1 MIWLCEYA
9 SVLIG
14 LHLESLYVDY
24 GIPPLFIQREELG
37 LRYLSRVLT
46 SKLNPN
52 YKYVKQPTDRAP
64 NRPCLPK
71 PYEVRLSSSV
81 SEIGLLTSTVAE
93 ICPPKFPPWVRPN
106 INICPVRVDKRRY
119 SDAQLKTIFLE
130 HASEHVNSGVFY
142 TDGSKSSV
150 GVGCSVITP
159 DNVIKK
165 RLPSIFLSFMAELLA
180 VL

>member
-1 MIWLCEYA
+1 M
-9 SVLIG
+9 
-14 LHLESLYVDY
+14 
-24 GIPPLFIQREELG
+24 
-37 LRYLSRVLT
+37 
-46 SKLNPN
+46 
-52 YKYVKQPTDRAP
+52 
-64 NRPCLPK
+64 
-71 PYEVRLSSSV
+71 
-81 SEIGLLTSTVAE
+81 AE

-165 RLPSIFLSFMAELLA
+165 RLPSIFSSFMAELLA
-180 VL
+180 VLTALRYIFFSNSSSRNFTIFTDSRVFYHL